1 MRRKTQKIDF
11 KPPDFGVKKD
21 YGIKIIYIVNLTY
34 ALSGIT
40 VTKKAVIKTRE
51 APKIPDRRGSSRF
64 DEMMSVT
71 ETGTSVLTSSDSS
84 DSSDSDASTES
95 SEEES
100 V

>member
-1 MRRKTQKIDF
+1 M
-11 KPPDFGVKKD
+11 
-21 YGIKIIYIVNLTY
+21 
-34 ALSGIT
+34 
-40 VTKKAVIKTRE
+40 TKRATIKTTTTT
-51 APKIPDRRGSSRF
+51 APKIPERRGSSSNHRF

-84 DSSDSDASTES
+84 DSSDSDDSTDS